1 MSTFFIDDI
10 EVCFPFPQAYPEQ
23 IEYMTQLKLS
33 LDAGGPCVLEM
44 PSGTGKTVC
53 LLSLILAYM
62 SQRENAG
69 PLIYCTRTIPEMNQG
84 IEELKRVCKHRR
96 EKYNQPFDNDLLAIC
111 LARRYYLCVNQDV
124 AERPTKQ
131 EVDVGCRART
141 IRTDEKHCDF
151 FDHQLL
157 RPRPGVYSLNE
168 IRQFGVANGLCPY
181 YLTKRLISE
190 ATVIFCSFAYTLDPG
205 ASETIFKTIHSQ
217 GIVVFDEA
225 HNIDD
230 IACEFMSMY
239 VDQPTL
245 DLAAIGVDAAK
256 ERDREI
262 REREKEK
269 LQKAFDKMKDNLKNK
284 DFVSPETLE
293 IFSHRNIPEHILKKA
308 LPSSIRDFDD
318 FIDKSRK
325 LIRFLTSFIQGSE
338 RPTITTKAADALM
351 HGETNAVDAPLQ
363 TAEGE
368 TERYSPNSV
377 LGLIYSKTGLDAST
391 LIKMPEQ
398 LSNFIVGNKLPD
410 YEKYAALVDVLEF
423 ASLIGE
429 FDQGFTVFVEN
440 MMQGPVMQMACL
452 DPTFTFKPVVTHFQR
467 VVITSGTLSPLSFY
481 PKMLEFEPVTSAGF
495 TMSFSRQCLLPI
507 IASKGYM
514 NAPLTSS
521 YKQRSNPN
529 VAIGYGLLLLEMCK
543 TVPDGIVAYFP
554 SYIYMHMLLKEWM
567 SSEIMSDIMKYKL
580 VFIETPNAEETDNT
594 LANFRNSCDNGRGA
608 VLLGVA
614 RGRVSE
620 GIDFSDHYGRCC
632 ILFGLP
638 VRNTTS
644 IVVQARADYLEK
656 KIGVKKEDFLVFDAM
671 RAASQCIGRL
681 LRSKKDYG
689 VVIMADRRYARKEVG
704 SQLPHWINEF
714 LDNRAAN
721 GSNTD
726 EAIDKTREFMLQMA
740 QPFVLDISKL
750 KRMSELKGTT
760 ATNDNDQKEEMDL
773 PDPDPLLS

>member
-10 EVCFPFPQAYPEQ
+10 EVCFPYPQAYPEQ

-33 LDAGGPCVLEM
+33 LDAGGPCILEM

-84 IEELKRVCKHRR
+84 IDELKRVCKLRR

-111 LARRYYLCVNQDV
+111 LARRYYLCVNQEV
-124 AERPTKQ
+124 AEKPTKQ
-131 EVDVGCRART
+131 EVDIGCRART
-141 IRTDEKHCDF
+141 IRNEEKHCDF
-151 FDHQLL
+151 FEHQLL

-168 IRQFGVANGLCPY
+168 IRQFGAANGLCPY
-181 YLTKRLISE
+181 FLTKRLITE

-205 ASETIFKTIHSQ
+205 ASETIFKTIQSS

-230 IACEFMSMY
+230 VCCEFMSMW

-245 DLAAIGVDAAK
+245 DLAAIGVDTAKAK
-256 ERDREI
+256 EKEI
-262 REREKEK
+262 RHKEQDK
-269 LQKAFDKMKDNLKNK
+269 LQKAFDKMKETLKEK
-284 DFVSPETLE
+284 DSLAPETLE
-293 IFSHRNIPEHILKKA
+293 LLSHRNIPEHLLNKA

-318 FIDKSRK
+318 FIDKTKK
-325 LIRFLTSFIQGSE
+325 LIRFLTNFIQGTE
-338 RPTITTKAADALM
+338 RPTLTTQQADALL
-351 HGETNAVDAPLQ
+351 HNETNAVNAPIDPSV
-363 TAEGE
+363 TEI
-368 TERYSPNSV
+368 ERYSPNSV
-377 LGLIYSKTGLDAST
+377 LGLLVQKTGLDT
-391 LIKMPEQ
+391 YTMIKMPEQ
-398 LSNFIVGNKLPD
+398 LANFIVGNKLPD

-423 ASLIGE
+423 TALIAE
-429 FDQGFTVFVEN
+429 FDKGFTVFVEQN
-440 MMQGPVMQMACL
+440 QFGTVMQMACL
-452 DPTFTFKPVVTHFQR
+452 DCTFAFKPVVTHFKR

-481 PKMLEFEPVTSAGF
+481 PKMLDFEPVTSTGF
-495 TMSFSRQCLLPI
+495 TMSFSRQCLLPL
-507 IASKGYM
+507 IASKGFM
-514 NAPLTSS
+514 QAPLTSS
-521 YKQRSNPN
+521 YKHRSNPN

-543 TVPDGIVAYFP
+543 VVPDGIVAFFP
-554 SYIYMHMLLKEWM
+554 SYIYMNMLLKEWM

-580 VFIETPNAEETDNT
+580 VFIETPNAEETENT
-594 LANFRNSCDNGRGA
+594 LANYHNVCDSGRGA

-644 IVVQARADYLEK
+644 VVVQARADYLEA
-656 KIGVKKEDFLVFDAM
+656 KIGIKKEDFLIFDAM
-671 RAASQCIGRL
+671 RAASQCVGRL

-689 VVIMADRRYARKEVG
+689 VVVMADRRYARKEVK

-714 LDNRAAN
+714 LDNKNRL
-721 GSNTD
+721 GVHTD
-726 EAIDKTREFMLQMA
+726 DVVEKTREFMLQMA

-750 KRMSELKGTT
+750 KRLSELKDPNHNTT
-760 ATNDNDQKEEMDL
+760 EEDMDL
-773 PDPDPLLS
+773 PDPEPLLA